1 MNIAPRGIGGI
12 QTRIEEIEARI
23 QSLRQSDRPGDA
35 FTIPPGPT
43 PPPSLQGNLGPGGSS
58 LVGGL
63 GGPNAMVAA
72 ADPFAFGTAPSGGV
86 GDIKGMAIQA
96 AQKAGLDPGL
106 FLSLVQ
112 AESNFNPNAVSGA
125 GAQGLTQLMPS
136 TARML
141 GVTNPLDPAQSL
153 AGGAKYLAQML
164 KQFNGD
170 VKLAL
175 AAYNAGPGA
184 VERAGGVPPYQETQ
198 NYVKRIT
205 DLWASHGGT
214 Q

>member
-1 MNIAPRGIGGI
+1 MNVGLRGVGGI
-12 QTRIEEIEARI
+12 QARIEELESRI
-23 QSLRQSDRPGDA
+23 RSLQNSERPSDT

-43 PPPSLQGNLGPGGSS
+43 PPPSLQGALGSGSTS
-58 LVGGL
+58 ALI
-63 GGPNAMVAA
+63 PA
-72 ADPFAFGTAPSGGV
+72 ADPFSFGTVPTGGV
-86 GDIKGMAIQA
+86 GDVRGMAIQA
-96 AQKAGLDPGL
+96 AQKAGVDPGL

-125 GAQGLTQLMPS
+125 GAQGLTQLMPG

-141 GVTNPLDPAQSL
+141 GVQNPLDPVQNL
-153 AGGAKYLAQML
+153 EGGAKYLAQML

-184 VERAGGVPPYQETQ
+184 VERAGGIPPYKETQ

-205 DLWASHGGT
+205 DLWAKTGGG